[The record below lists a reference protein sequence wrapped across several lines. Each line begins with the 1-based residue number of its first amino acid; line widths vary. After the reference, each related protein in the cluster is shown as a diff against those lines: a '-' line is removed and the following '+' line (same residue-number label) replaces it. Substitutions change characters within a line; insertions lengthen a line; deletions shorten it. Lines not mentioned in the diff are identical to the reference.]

1 MPNVLTKRPLTSLSW
16 AGIALLGSGLV
27 LALLGI
33 VHLGFASY
41 FPLVGLWCSVA
52 LFVCAC
58 QVLRTAGVTLDF
70 FHRAVLVTFWAAAV
84 LYAFWALNKRTFLY
98 AWDYVN
104 YILKQ
109 YQVEAAFAAS
119 PQEGFAAVFG
129 SFSEDYTNFI
139 SLFTEFPFCLTARTG
154 DSYAFAQV
162 FCIVPALLVV
172 LAGTVVKV
180 GQMLKVR
187 HRFYFFLIGLSWAF
201 TTRRFRP
208 LGRSIRSCG

>member
-1 MPNVLTKRPLTSLSW
+1 MPNILTKRPLTPLGW

-33 VHLGFASY
+33 ANLGFASY

-58 QVLRTAGVTLDF
+58 GVLRTAGVTLDF
-70 FHRAVLVTFWAAAV
+70 FHRAVLVAFWAAAV
-84 LYAFWALNKRTFLY
+84 LYAFWALNRRTFLY

-139 SLFTEFPFCLTARTG
+139 ALFTEFPFCLTARTG

-162 FCIVPALLVV
+162 FCIVPALPCLD
-172 LAGTVVKV
+172 G
-180 GQMLKVR
+180 
-187 HRFYFFLIGLSWAF
+187 
-201 TTRRFRP
+201 
-208 LGRSIRSCG
+208 C